1 MTDEAFFSN
10 LIYNAYMA
18 DVINEIEAEEACYR
32 LSIPYPPEQ
41 HNETHRI
48 SAGQSANGIRASTQ
62 NVIKPAFQIPV
73 R

>member
-32 LSIPYPPEQ
+32 LSIPYPPQ
-41 HNETHRI
+41 QIKGYQGTH
-48 SAGQSANGIRASTQ
+48 SSPVFTTSEGNPNGIHC
-62 NVIKPAFQIPV
+62 N
-73 R
+73 